1 MPWLRFLRLAPLLGL
16 IAHPALAGGAA
27 DTRYM
32 PECRLQA
39 LGPSSAPNLAD
50 YRGKVLYVDFWA
62 SWCGHCGPAFRFLN
76 ALEAEFRDAGFAV
89 VGINVD
95 ERADAALAF
104 LEKHPAR
111 FAVAAD
117 PRGACPAAFS
127 VNAMPSS
134 FLVDRN
140 GVVRRVHVGFREEGA
155 AARREEVRRL
165 IESGLAG
172 EDR

>member
-1 MPWLRFLRLAPLLGL
+1 MPCLRFLRLAPLLGL

-39 LGPSSAPNLAD
+39 LGPSPAPNLAD

-89 VGINVD
+89 VGISVD
-95 ERADAALAF
+95 EQVELAQAF
-104 LEKHPAR
+104 LDRHPAG
-111 FAVAAD
+111 FTVAVD
-117 PRGACPAAFS
+117 PSGDCPAAFS
-127 VNAMPSS
+127 LTAMPSS
-134 FLVDRN
+134 FLVDRG
-140 GVVRRVHVGFREEGA
+140 GVIRQVHVGFRAGA
-155 AARREEVRRL
+155 TAARHEEIRRL
-165 IESGLAG
+165 VAEPPARAG
-172 EDR
+172 D